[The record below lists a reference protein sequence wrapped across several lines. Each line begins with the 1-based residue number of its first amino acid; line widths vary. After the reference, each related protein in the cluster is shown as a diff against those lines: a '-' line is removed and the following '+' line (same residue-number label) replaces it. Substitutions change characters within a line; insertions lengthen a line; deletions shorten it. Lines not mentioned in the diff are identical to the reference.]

1 MGDVSPPLD
10 RSLTNQ
16 YWEKKMFNNMM
27 IADVFDWIDTFVS
40 PVLVKMFW
48 TAMYWYISIMVLSAV
63 VGVCMFLYLKWKE
76 GRQKTTSVALTN
88 KQTRTQVP
96 VIEEIEDETGSMFGT
111 TLLTML
117 VLAVILTCIRF
128 IFNDS
133 MGSIPYRIPWWFVPL
148 GLAIYSPFVFRMIG
162 PDQQG
167 LVLRFGRPIYLAKS
181 GLVLSPPPFC
191 TVVKATTAL
200 LQWEFPAE
208 PEKIFYKDLKDH
220 ALPPGMVPPI
230 RITFGARMDDPA
242 NNRPS
247 RIPAKDPFDKRH
259 AATVAFT
266 VSIRIRNLKKL
277 VAVLGLQGGIRKA
290 HKILQDLGEGVFN
303 ERLSQITPAAAM
315 LELPDLRNY
324 LRARIEQRV
333 TGIEVVRDANGDM
346 TEIQKEV
353 HDWGIEITD
362 VVIKPFGFSHELNT
376 AVMGVSIAEQN
387 AITQGINADAA
398 ANETRVTG
406 LANADERFWML
417 EAEANGAQEM
427 AQVVDTPGGRTA
439 LIVSGMNKA
448 YDKGK
453 HVIIPQNNLF
463 GVAAGIESLLGMGG
477 DASNQTNLPPSPPN
491 NNPQPTPAPTRTPSN
506 RDARRPGNQ
515 RRPRQR

>member
-1 MGDVSPPLD
+1 M
-10 RSLTNQ
+10 
-16 YWEKKMFNNMM
+16 K
-27 IADVFDWIDTFVS
+27 IADAFYWIDTYVS
-40 PVLVKMFW
+40 PVLIKMFW
-48 TAMYWYISIMVLSAV
+48 TAVYWYTAILILSAI

-76 GRQKTTSVALTN
+76 GRQKTTSVALVVANTP
-88 KQTRTQVP
+88 TPIQVP
-96 VIEEIEDETGSMFGT
+96 EVLEEIEDETGSMFGT
-111 TLLTML
+111 TVLTML
-117 VLAVILTCIRF
+117 VLAVILISIRF

-148 GLAIYSPFVFRMIG
+148 GLAIYTPFIFGTIG

-167 LVLRFGRPIYLAKS
+167 LVLRLGRPIYLAKS
-181 GLVLSPPPFC
+181 GLVLSPPPVC

-208 PEKIFYKDLKDH
+208 PEKIFYKDLKDNT
-220 ALPPGMVPPI
+220 LPPGMVPPI

-266 VSIRIRNLKKL
+266 VSIRIRNLKKF
-277 VAVLGLQGGIRKA
+277 VAVLGLQGGVRKA

-362 VVIKPFGFSHELNT
+362 VAIKPFGFSHELNT

-387 AITQGINADAA
+387 AITKGIDAEATANA
-398 ANETRVTG
+398 TRVTG
-406 LANADERFWML
+406 QANADEIFWTL
-417 EAEANGAQEM
+417 EAEADGAQQL
-427 AQVVDTPGGRTA
+427 AQVVETPGGRTA
-439 LIVSGMNKA
+439 LIVETMGKA
-448 YDKGK
+448 YEKGK

-463 GVAAGIESLLGMGG
+463 GIAAGIESLLGKEG
-477 DASNQTNLPPSPPN
+477 DIPDQTEPPTPTPT
-491 NNPQPTPAPTRTPSN
+491 NNPQPTPTPRILSN
-506 RDARRPGNQ
+506 NRGNRKQENQKRRK
-515 RRPRQR
+515 RA